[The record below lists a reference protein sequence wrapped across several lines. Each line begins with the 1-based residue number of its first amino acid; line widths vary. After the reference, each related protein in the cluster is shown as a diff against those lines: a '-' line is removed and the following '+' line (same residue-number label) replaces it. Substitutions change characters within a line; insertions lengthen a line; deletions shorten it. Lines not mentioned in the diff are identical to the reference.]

1 MNENIIRAPKFV
13 VGDAVKQVFN
23 LPGGMGYLFR
33 VLGFGSLLF
42 TVLFI
47 LLGVPIIRA
56 YVEMFSNLMALE
68 NLDSEPDPEEML
80 EIMGPIF
87 AAMGYIFL
95 LYIGQ
100 YFVFVSVETALYK
113 NIIRGEDKGF
123 FPLRFGY
130 DEWRVFGLRLVVGLM
145 LYIAY
150 MVAYFVAIIVFM
162 MFFGLALAGTGG
174 GEPSVGLGI
183 VGGLLFILFIFGFI
197 VAYLYALI
205 RLAPTAAISVRTRDF
220 NPVGSWKIM
229 KSYVWPTLG
238 AVLIIGIIGYIA
250 LSIFWLIAVSILIVV
265 SGLPGVLSRM
275 DFESNDAPDFSPL
288 IEQISTAG
296 FIIPSV
302 IILFLM
308 MVVSFLFIGAIWS
321 IWGYIAKLTDTET
334 VLGGFS

>member
-80 EIMGPIF
+80 EIMGPFF

-113 NIIRGEDKGF
+113 NICLLYTSDAA
-123 FPLRFGY
+123 
-130 DEWRVFGLRLVVGLM
+130 DE
-145 LYIAY
+145 
-150 MVAYFVAIIVFM
+150 
-162 MFFGLALAGTGG
+162 
-174 GEPSVGLGI
+174 
-183 VGGLLFILFIFGFI
+183 
-197 VAYLYALI
+197 
-205 RLAPTAAISVRTRDF
+205 
-220 NPVGSWKIM
+220 
-229 KSYVWPTLG
+229 
-238 AVLIIGIIGYIA
+238 
-250 LSIFWLIAVSILIVV
+250 
-265 SGLPGVLSRM
+265 
-275 DFESNDAPDFSPL
+275 
-288 IEQISTAG
+288 
-296 FIIPSV
+296 
-302 IILFLM
+302 
-308 MVVSFLFIGAIWS
+308 
-321 IWGYIAKLTDTET
+321 
-334 VLGGFS
+334 